1 MPSYSPSPTN
11 PIRYTRPLGEN
22 ETYIKLIGDSTHSLG
37 RSYWSINSWATLH
50 PTGKLSNPSVLQQ
63 QLRKAW
69 AHLRFQQPSIA
80 AYVAENDEDL
90 VYDIPGAEKLEK
102 WMTESFMIDEEA
114 ERVGEVMRRAR
125 LPKYWTLTFLPRSNE
140 VLCHTAHWRSD
151 GIGAIQL
158 FDALFALLATPD
170 LCDPK
175 TLAWGEEVERLA
187 PSIETIANI
196 PKFEDIG
203 PDQRRVGKNYL
214 RTFELMRDAVG
225 IPYLG
230 SSKTLPTETVSQNLS
245 FSARETQEIVK
256 KCKDRD
262 ISVTAALHASIAAT
276 KWSSCS
282 QEREKQHYTST
293 ARFSFKP
300 YVPAPYNS
308 SAYAACLLTT
318 GWLTIVQPTESWE
331 EHARLYT
338 SVYRNG
344 LSKDFLDAY
353 RVYAGGLCEVMRN
366 PPIAGEGATPPS
378 EVDVS
383 SIGKLSQ
390 YVQVSYGSPDYGV
403 SVLDIGVGT
412 ELLSRQAVIY
422 IWTFREQLTLS
433 ITYNSA
439 FHNAEQ
445 MKDFVE
451 GVKKDILE
459 NLDAWTRPA

>member
-1 MPSYSPSPTN
+1 MPPYTSSNNPT
-11 PIRYTRPLGEN
+11 RYTRPLGEN
-22 ETYIKLIGDSTHSLG
+22 ETYIKLIGDSTHSLC

-50 PTGKLSNPSVLQQ
+50 PGGNLSNPSVLQQ

-90 VYDIPGAEKLEK
+90 IYDIPESEDLEK
-102 WMTESFMIDEEA
+102 WMSESFMIDEEA
-114 ERVGEVMRRAR
+114 ESLSEITKRAR
-125 LPKYWTLTFLPRSNE
+125 IPQYWTLTFLPRSNG

-151 GIGAIQL
+151 GVGAIQL
-158 FDALFALLATPD
+158 FDALFALLATPE

-175 TLAWGEEVERLA
+175 TLAWGEEVKRLA
-187 PSIETIANI
+187 PSIETIAKI
-196 PKFEDIG
+196 PKSDEVGD
-203 PDQRRVGKNYL
+203 DQRRVGNNYL
-214 RTFELMRDAVG
+214 RTFGLMRDAVG

-230 SSKTLPTETVSQNLS
+230 SEKTLPTETVSQNLS

-276 KWSSCS
+276 NWSSCS
-282 QEREKQHYTST
+282 QERKDQHYTST

-308 SAYAACLLTT
+308 PAYAACLLTT
-318 GWLTIVQPTESWE
+318 GWLTIVEPTETWE

-338 SVYRNG
+338 SIYRNG
-344 LSKDFLDAY
+344 LSQDFLDAY
-353 RVYAGGLCEVMRN
+353 RVYAGGLCDVLRD
-366 PPIAGEGATPPS
+366 PPAPLEGATPPS
-378 EVDVS
+378 DVDVS
-383 SIGKLSQ
+383 SIGRLSQ

-403 SVLDIGVGT
+403 EVLNIGVGT
-412 ELLSRQAVIY
+412 ELMSRQAVIY
-422 IWTFREQLTLS
+422 IWTFREQLTMS

-439 FHNAEQ
+439 FHDSEQ
-445 MKDFVE
+445 MKAFVE
-451 GVKKDILE
+451 GVKKDVLE
-459 NLDAWTRPA
+459 NLNA